1 MTSFELQPDISNLK
15 TKLFEEGEKEA
26 NVKIKVWDIPFIH
39 SHERQESKDFCAALE
54 SSFSE

>member
-1 MTSFELQPDISNLK
+1 VTSFELQPDISNLK

-39 SHERQESKDFCAALE
+39 SPERQESKDFCAALE